1 MNKIQATIIFN
12 CYCESWQY
20 LHSVFP
26 VSIGAESV
34 FSMNSYDMAKS
45 GDFVGIVIAQVEDKS
60 VEFTLERDQ
69 IHY

>member
-1 MNKIQATIIFN
+1 
-12 CYCESWQY
+12 
-20 LHSVFP
+20 
-26 VSIGAESV
+26 
-34 FSMNSYDMAKS
+34 MNSYDMAKS